1 MDWYRDK
8 SYANQN
14 KVKFPGKDTSDALVD
29 LNHESRFNLQKSR
42 FFGPEKICLMSTCH
56 GMSVQTLATRTSST
70 ARLKRTGS
78 LQKTQASNEMQENVK
93 LATNGFRSGKNH
105 AYINRFKSLSP
116 LNITLPALFYPQRS
130 CKKKLTQINIFRIK
144 MRRI

>member
-56 GMSVQTLATRTSST
+56 GMSVQTPATRTSST
-70 ARLKRTGS
+70 ARLKRTGT
-78 LQKTQASNEMQENVK
+78 LQQTQASSEM
-93 LATNGFRSGKNH
+93 
-105 AYINRFKSLSP
+105 
-116 LNITLPALFYPQRS
+116 
-130 CKKKLTQINIFRIK
+130 
-144 MRRI
+144 